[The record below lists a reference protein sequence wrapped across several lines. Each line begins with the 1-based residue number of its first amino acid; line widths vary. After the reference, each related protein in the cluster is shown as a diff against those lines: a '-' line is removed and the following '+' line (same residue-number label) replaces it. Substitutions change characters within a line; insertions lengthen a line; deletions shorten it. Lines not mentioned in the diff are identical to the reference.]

1 MSMLESF
8 SLQGK
13 VGFVTGAGRGIGATI
28 ATAWA
33 DAGADVACF
42 DLDEATA
49 EETAEAIRATGR
61 RAIGIGGDVT
71 DPGSVGRAIER
82 TVAELG
88 GLHIAMNNAGIAHQ
102 APAED
107 MDVADWRRMIDINL
121 TGVFV
126 CAQAEARHMLANGGG
141 AIVNTASMSGTI
153 VNRGLT
159 QAHYNASKAGVMH
172 LTKSLAVEWA
182 TRGIRVNCIS
192 PGYTLTPMTER
203 PEVAGARAEWEDQTP
218 MHRMVRMEELAGP
231 ALFLASDAASA
242 VTGADL
248 IADCGFT
255 CW

>member
-1 MSMLESF
+1 MLEKF
-8 SLQGK
+8 SLEGK
-13 VGFVTGAGRGIGATI
+13 VAFVTGAGRGIGATI

-42 DLDEATA
+42 DMDAATA
-49 EETAEAIRATGR
+49 QETADRITATGR
-61 RAIGIGGDVT
+61 NAIGIGGDVT
-71 DPGSVGRAIER
+71 DVDSVRAAIDR

-88 GLHIAMNNAGIAHQ
+88 GLHVAMNNAGIAHQ

-107 MDVADWRRMIDINL
+107 MDVADWRRMIDVNL
-121 TGVFV
+121 TGVFI
-126 CAQAEARHMLANGGG
+126 CAQAEARHMLEHGGG
-141 AIVNTASMSGTI
+141 AIVNTASMSATI
-153 VNRGLT
+153 ANRGLS
-159 QAHYNASKAGVMH
+159 QPHYNASKAGVLH

-182 TRGIRVNCIS
+182 DRGIRVNCIS

-203 PEVAGARAEWEDQTP
+203 PEVADNRAKWESETP
-218 MHRMVRMEELAGP
+218 MGRMVRMEELAGP

-248 IADCGFT
+248 IADCGYV